1 MALHVSSLIK
11 LKGIPKTLNS
21 YFRSKNE
28 VVIVFEILELYTDII
43 TENIVVSMIPFYMA
57 G

>member
-43 TENIVVSMIPFYMA
+43 TENIVVSMTPFYMA
-57 G
+57 